1 MNFRFQSL
9 LSCLRE
15 SHRTRTVFR
24 KVSGFVYMMSVLVSL
39 EGQLGPEI
47 ENNDFSGTIKRSSQD
62 ESQLLTL
69 LHVVFHTISTAM
81 RFEPANA
88 KFFHHEICQSS
99 LCDTLRLLG
108 CFTTRTKLFET
119 DVATTHNYHNILLA
133 LFTGSTLEPAF
144 PDDIP
149 KKLGYAC
156 LLLRLLYDV
165 ALDAFDK
172 PNLAGVGM
180 RSPSHRQSS
189 IEHPKYIDSPL
200 AVKRSTVNSLNLNPP
215 VPEPI
220 VVHPGIVIGMLHL
233 LPSIMDESRPEIAL
247 ALQLYVAEVIKSLVR
262 SERNQQI
269 MCEAGMAGELLSMG
283 RTALQDETH
292 PLHQP
297 LQYIIERLAA
307 QALEPRDL
315 REFLRLGDPL
325 CCISL
330 DDIDPNKPRG
340 GPVPLT
346 RIKTLVSMTTPKD
359 FRAHGSCTLPPFV
372 EFDMSAEG
380 FACLYLPSVAPQSTT
395 PPTVVSADNSV
406 VGGIGSGES
415 LFLYCSSLSFY
426 LSFFLWTEFL
436 QVKENLEIIEFLI
449 NSFYSSLNTDLVKI
463 IISFYKILM

>member
-1 MNFRFQSL
+1 
-9 LSCLRE
+9 
-15 SHRTRTVFR
+15 
-24 KVSGFVYMMSVLVSL
+24 MSVLVSL
-39 EGQLGPEI
+39 ESQLGSEMPENG
-47 ENNDFSGTIKRSSQD
+47 EEPCNNVSQRSSQD
-62 ESQLLTL
+62 EAQLLTL

-108 CFTTRTKLFET
+108 CFSTRTKLFET

-133 LFTGSTLEPAF
+133 LFSGSTLEPAF
-144 PDDIP
+144 PSEIP
-149 KKLGYAC
+149 QKLGYAC

-189 IEHPKYIDSPL
+189 IEHPKYVDSPL
-200 AVKRSTVNSLNLNPP
+200 AAKRSAVNSLNLSPP

-233 LPSIMDESRPEIAL
+233 LPSITDSSNPQIAL

-330 DDIDPNKPRG
+330 DDIDLNKPKG

-406 VGGIGSGES
+406 VGGIGSGELTV
-415 LFLYCSSLSFY
+415 LF
-426 LSFFLWTEFL
+426 
-436 QVKENLEIIEFLI
+436 
-449 NSFYSSLNTDLVKI
+449 
-463 IISFYKILM
+463 